1 MRKLMIAVAL
11 AATGAITSA
20 NAQTFP
26 HKRSTPGAQFQ
37 KAEIEKW
44 WPVINAAGIKVQ

>member
-1 MRKLMIAVAL
+1 MIAVAL
-11 AATGAITSA
+11 AAAGAITSA

-26 HKRSTPGAQFQ
+26 HGISTSEARGNFQ